1 VAFSALPV
9 FLYQGVI
16 TVAAIYVK
24 PFLTD
29 AMITE
34 MTAVGGL
41 LIFGIGFNL
50 LTSKPHIKVG
60 NLLPAIFLVIFFV
73 VLFGKISF

>member
-1 VAFSALPV
+1 
-9 FLYQGVI
+9 
-16 TVAAIYVK
+16 
-24 PFLTD
+24 
-29 AMITE
+29 MMTE

-41 LIFGIGFNL
+41 LIFGIGFTL
-50 LTSKPHIKVG
+50 FTSKPYIKVG